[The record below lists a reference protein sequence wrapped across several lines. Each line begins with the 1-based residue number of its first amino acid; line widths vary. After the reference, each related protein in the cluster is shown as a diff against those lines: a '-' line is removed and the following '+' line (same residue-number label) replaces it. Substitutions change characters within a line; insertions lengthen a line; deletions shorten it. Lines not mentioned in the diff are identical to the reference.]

1 MRSAERGWALVSVL
15 WALTMLAL
23 MAAATEALT
32 ATSWRAEQHAIVDS
46 RADTALDA
54 AVVRAVLGISDRRA
68 EARWRVDGAH
78 RRFVFDGLVLDV
90 AVQDEAGRIDL
101 NASGT
106 ALLVALFTAN
116 GLAPDAAS
124 RLVGRIVDW
133 RTPPGPATLN
143 GGSDDDYRAAR
154 LSYLP
159 RHGLFQCVDEVKL
172 VLGMT
177 PQLFARIRP
186 ALTVYSKHASFDA
199 SVAPAASLLALYPN
213 DPGKID
219 AVLRARD
226 GNPNAVSGLGA
237 PPGASSGAVAGH
249 AFSILATAT
258 INNRTFHRT
267 AIVQMTGDD
276 RAPYYALAWK

>member
-186 ALTVYSKHASFDA
+186 ALTVYSKRASFDA

>member
-1 MRSAERGWALVSVL
+1 MDAERGWALVSVL

-32 ATSWRAEQHAIVDS
+32 ATSWRAETHAIVDA
-46 RADTALDA
+46 RADAALDA
-54 AVVRAVLGISDRRA
+54 AVVRAVLGISDKRT

-78 RRFVFDGLVLDV
+78 RRFTFDDIALDV

-116 GLAPDAAS
+116 GLSPDAAAK
-124 RLVGRIVDW
+124 LAGRIVDW
-133 RTPPGPATLN
+133 RTPPGLQTLN

-159 RHGLFQCVDEVKL
+159 RHGLFQSVDELKL

-186 ALTVYSKHASFDA
+186 ALTVYSKRASFDA

-226 GNPNAVSGLGA
+226 GDPNAVAGIGA
-237 PPGASSGAVAGH
+237 PPGAANTAVAGH
-249 AFSILATAT
+249 AFSIAATAFAS
-258 INNRTFHRT
+258 NRAFHRT
-267 AIVQMTGDD
+267 AIVQMTGNE
-276 RAPYYALAWK
+276 RAPYYILAWK

>member
-1 MRSAERGWALVSVL
+1 MGAERGWALVSTL

-23 MAAATEALT
+23 MAAATESLT

-46 RADTALDA
+46 RAQAALDA
-54 AVVRAVLGISDRRA
+54 AVVRAVLGVSDKRTQ
-68 EARWRVDGAH
+68 ARWRVDGAH
-78 RRFVFDGLVLDV
+78 RRFAFDGIALDV

-116 GLAPDAAS
+116 GLAPDAAAA
-124 RLVGRIVDW
+124 LAGRIVDW
-133 RTPPGPATLN
+133 RTPPGPTTLN
-143 GGSDDDYRAAR
+143 GGSDGDYRAAR

-159 RHGLFQCVDEVKL
+159 RHDLFQSVDEAKL

-177 PQLFARIRP
+177 PQLFARVRP
-186 ALTVYSKHASFDA
+186 ALTVYSKRASFDA
-199 SVAPAASLLALYPN
+199 SVAPAASLTALYPN

-226 GNPNAVSGLGA
+226 GDPNAVAGLGT
-237 PPGASSGAVAGH
+237 PPGAASIAVAGR
-249 AFSILATAT
+249 AFAITATAFAG
-258 INNRTFHRT
+258 NRTFHRT
-267 AIVQMTGDD
+267 AIVQLTGND
-276 RAPYYALAWK
+276 RAPYYVLAWR